1 MISQQQQ
8 QVYNQMAK
16 SSRNM
21 THEDL
26 SKIKKRRGR
35 VPGYQDMKPT
45 YRVEPFLNRID
56 SKQTLNNISVEEDNL
71 KQI

>member
-1 MISQQQQ
+1 
-8 QVYNQMAK
+8 MAK

-26 SKIKKRRGR
+26 SNAKRRRVR
-35 VPGYQDMKPT
+35 VPGYKDMKPT

-56 SKQTLNNISVEEDNL
+56 SKQTLNENSVDENVQNQEVNEAEESE
-71 KQI
+71 KPP